1 MLIHIVL
8 SLLFCHFSTE
18 PMASECQVL
27 FDGIDIKSKL
37 YRKEIAPSYFFSYTP
52 AELKNELKTQN
63 LLWVEAQVSRLE
75 TYDYLNL
82 NIHVYS
88 AKATDS
94 YGSIEPQ
101 SKLIIK
107 TIHGKSVE
115 LLSRSKSNPVAADD
129 QTSYIYPVSYE
140 LDKSKVK
147 RLLSEEID
155 QVGIQWSSGYEQYTV
170 YEVDFLMNQLRCL
183 NQ

>member
-8 SLLFCHFSTE
+8 SLLISQFGPGPVS
-18 PMASECQVL
+18 SECKVL
-27 FDGIDIKSKL
+27 FDGIDLKSKL
-37 YRKEIAPSYFFSYTP
+37 YRKEIAPSYFFSHTP
-52 AELKNELKTQN
+52 AELKNELKTKN

-82 NIHVYS
+82 NVHVYS
-88 AKATDS
+88 AQATES
-94 YGSIEPQ
+94 YGTIELG
-101 SKLIIK
+101 SKLIVK
-107 TIHGKSVE
+107 TIHGKNIE
-115 LLSRSKSNPVAADD
+115 LASRSKSTPVAADD
-129 QTSYIYPVSYE
+129 HTTYIYPVSYE
-140 LDKSKVK
+140 LDKSKIK